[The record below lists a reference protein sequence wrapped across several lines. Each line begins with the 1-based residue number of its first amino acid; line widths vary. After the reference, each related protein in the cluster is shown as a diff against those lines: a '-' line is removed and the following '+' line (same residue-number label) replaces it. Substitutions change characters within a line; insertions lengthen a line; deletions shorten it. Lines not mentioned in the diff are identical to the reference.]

1 MVKGK
6 GARGVSHFTFRLDT
20 KNAFWAF
27 HFVMMVFKM
36 LTASAAILSINATAA
51 PNEYDTLQAASS
63 IHQDMRIFVTAHSFH
78 IFVADRLGPLA
89 KAAGLRLHQP
99 VGRQMIGGSSVKQ
112 HWNLPDENNPAKAAL
127 TAGEVDVLT
136 MSPNWMV
143 PDEAIELFTDLGL
156 KHNPRMRVLVQ
167 VSWNA
172 YDHHGVG
179 SPNEWEKSRMIHN
192 NEDRDTRSL
201 DGLRAAN
208 ANVMGIVQ
216 KQVAVLN
223 ARYGRDVI
231 QIVPVGKAVIRLR
244 ELVVEGRVPGITK
257 QSELFSDPIGHGKAP
272 VLALATYCNF
282 ACLFG
287 RSPEGLDDG
296 NLELEKIHPDL
307 QPFLQK
313 IAWETVAT
321 YPESGVNR

>member
-1 MVKGK
+1 MI
-6 GARGVSHFTFRLDT
+6 FY
-20 KNAFWAF
+20 
-27 HFVMMVFKM
+27 KM
-36 LTASAAILSINATAA
+36 LFATTAILSMNSTAA
-51 PNEYDTLQAASS
+51 PNEFGTLQGDSS
-63 IHQDMRIFVTAHSFH
+63 THQEMRVFVTAHSFH

-89 KAAGLRLHQP
+89 KAAGLRLHEP

-143 PDEAIELFTDLGL
+143 PDEAIEFFTNLGL

-172 YDHHGVG
+172 YDHHEVG

-192 NEDRDTRSL
+192 NEDRDMRSL

-216 KQVAVLN
+216 KQVADLN

-231 QIVPVGKAVIRLR
+231 QIVPVGKAVIKLR

-272 VLALATYCNF
+272 VLALAAYCNF
-282 ACLFG
+282 ACLFA

-313 IAWETVAT
+313 IAWETVAA
-321 YPESGVNR
+321 YSESGVNR